1 MSRCHIGELSRDLH
15 VVVPG
20 ALEQRTGGY
29 IYDARIVRGL
39 RALGWGVEVHN
50 LGGTFPDADAV
61 ARTSMTS
68 TLAGIPAGAR
78 VVIDGLAMGGLPE
91 PVRAERARLRLLA
104 LVHHPLADETG
115 LDEPRR
121 ARFAALERD
130 ALAGCTGVLVTSEF
144 TARRLGAF
152 GVDPDRVR
160 AVQPGTDRARPAI
173 GPGADAP
180 PALLCVASL
189 APRKGQDVLVRAL
202 SRLQDLSWTCVC
214 AGSLDRVPGYATMVR
229 GLTRETGLEGRIRFP
244 GECEPDRLDDLYHHA
259 SLFVLPSHY
268 EGYGM
273 ALADALA
280 RGLPV
285 VSTTGGAIPH
295 TVPGD
300 ASVLVPP
307 GDDAALTEALGRL
320 LADGTGARRRGE
332 LAHAARRHAQ
342 GLPDW
347 TQAAQAFADALLE
360 LTPDG
365 DV

>member
-1 MSRCHIGELSRDLH
+1 MSRDLH

-29 IYDARIVRGL
+29 VYDARIVRGL
-39 RALGWGVEVHN
+39 CELGWHVEVHN
-50 LGGTFPDADAV
+50 LVGTFPDADAA
-61 ARTSMTS
+61 ARASMTS
-68 TLAGIPAGAR
+68 TLAGILDGAR

-91 PVRAERARLRLLA
+91 PVRAERARLRILA

-121 ARFAALERD
+121 ARFAALEQD
-130 ALAGCTGVLVTSEF
+130 ALAASTGVLVTSEF

-152 GVDPDRVR
+152 GVEPARVR
-160 AVQPGTDRARPAI
+160 PVRPGTDRARPAI
-173 GPGADAP
+173 GPGSEAP

-189 APRKGQDVLVRAL
+189 TPRKGQHLLVHAL
-202 SRLQDLSWTCVC
+202 SRLQDLPWTCVC

-229 GLTRETGLEGRIRFP
+229 GLTRETGLGDRVRFP
-244 GECEPDRLDDLYHHA
+244 GECEPDHLDDLYHRA

-307 GDDAALTEALGRL
+307 GDNVALGEALGRL
-320 LADGTGARRRGE
+320 LADGTGARRRAT
-332 LAHAARRHAQ
+332 LARAARRHAQ
-342 GLPDW
+342 RLPNW
-347 TQAAQAFADALLE
+347 IQAAQAFAAALLE

>member
-1 MSRCHIGELSRDLH
+1 MRVGDLH

-29 IYDARIVRGL
+29 VYDARIVRGL
-39 RALGWGVEVHN
+39 YELGWQVEVHN
-50 LGGTFPDADAV
+50 LAGTFPDADAE

-68 TLAGIPAGAR
+68 TLAGIPSGAR
-78 VVIDGLAMGGLPE
+78 VVIDGLALGGLPE
-91 PVRAERARLRLLA
+91 PVRAERARLGILA

-115 LDEPRR
+115 LDVPQR

-130 ALAGCTGVLVTSEF
+130 ALAGCIGVLVTSEF
-144 TARRLGAF
+144 TARRLEAF
-152 GVDPDRVR
+152 GVDPACVR
-160 AVQPGTDRARPAI
+160 AVRPGTDRVRPAI
-173 GPGADAP
+173 GPGGEAP
-180 PALLCVASL
+180 PALLCVGAVT
-189 APRKGQDVLVRAL
+189 PRKGHGLLVRAL
-202 SRLQDLSWTCVC
+202 AGLQDLPWTCVC
-214 AGSLDRVPGYATMVR
+214 AGSLDRAPGYATMVR
-229 GLTRETGLEGRIRFP
+229 GLTRETGLGGRIRFP
-244 GECEPDRLDDLYHHA
+244 GECEPDHLDDLYHHA

-285 VSTTGGAIPH
+285 VSTTGGAIPQ

-300 ASVLVPP
+300 VSVLVPP
-307 GDDAALTEALGRL
+307 GDDTALGEALGRL
-320 LADGTGARRRGE
+320 LADGTGARRRAE
-332 LAHAARRHAQ
+332 LARAALRHAQ

>member
-1 MSRCHIGELSRDLH
+1 MRVGDLH

-29 IYDARIVRGL
+29 VYDARIVRGL
-39 RALGWGVEVHN
+39 CELGWRVEVHN
-50 LGGTFPDADAV
+50 LVGTFPDADAE

-78 VVIDGLAMGGLPE
+78 VVIDGLAMGGLPD
-91 PVRAERARLRLLA
+91 PVRAERSRLRILA

-121 ARFAALERD
+121 ARFVALERD
-130 ALAGCTGVLVTSEF
+130 ALAGCIGVLVTSEF

-152 GVDPDRVR
+152 GVGPARVR
-160 AVQPGTDRARPAI
+160 AVRPGTDPARPAI
-173 GPGADAP
+173 GPGSDAP

-189 APRKGQDVLVRAL
+189 TPRKGQHLLVHAL
-202 SRLQDLSWTCVC
+202 SRLRDLPWTCVC

-229 GLTRETGLEGRIRFP
+229 ELTREVGVGERIRFP
-244 GECEPDRLDDLYHHA
+244 GECEPDHLDDLYHHA

-285 VSTTGGAIPH
+285 VSTTGGAIPD

-300 ASVLVPP
+300 TSVLVPP
-307 GDDAALTEALGRL
+307 GDDGALGEALGRL
-320 LADGTGARRRGE
+320 LADGTGARRRAE
-332 LAHAARRHAQ
+332 LARAARRHAQ
-342 GLPDW
+342 RLPNW
-347 TQAAQAFADALLE
+347 TQAAQAFADAMLE

>member
-1 MSRCHIGELSRDLH
+1 M
-15 VVVPG
+15 VPG

-39 RALGWGVEVHN
+39 CALGWQVEVHN
-50 LGGTFPDADAV
+50 LVGTFPDADAD
-61 ARTSMTS
+61 ARASMAS

-78 VVIDGLAMGGLPE
+78 AVIDGLAMGGLPE
-91 PVRAERARLRLLA
+91 PVRAERARLRILV

-115 LDEPRR
+115 LDEARR
-121 ARFAALERD
+121 ARFAALEQD
-130 ALAGCTGVLVTSEF
+130 GLAACAGVLVTSEF
-144 TARRLGAF
+144 TARRLTAF
-152 GVDPDRVR
+152 GVEPARVR
-160 AVQPGTDRARPAI
+160 TVRPGTDRARPAI
-173 GPGADAP
+173 GPGAEAP

-189 APRKGQDVLVRAL
+189 TPRKGQDVLVHAL
-202 SRLQDLSWTCVC
+202 TRIRDLSWTCVC
-214 AGSLDRVPGYATMVR
+214 AGSLDRTPGYATMVR
-229 GLTRETGLEGRIRFP
+229 ELTRETGLAGRVRYP
-244 GECEPDRLDDLYHHA
+244 GECEPDQLDDLYHHA

-273 ALADALA
+273 TLADALA

-307 GDDAALTEALGRL
+307 GDDAALGAALGRL
-320 LADGTGARRRGE
+320 LAVGTGARRRAA
-332 LAHAARRHAQ
+332 LARAARRHAQ
-342 GLPDW
+342 ELPDW
-347 TQAAQAFADALLE
+347 TQAAQAFADAVLE

>member
-1 MSRCHIGELSRDLH
+1 M
-15 VVVPG
+15 VPG
-20 ALEQRTGGY
+20 SIEQRTGGY

-39 RALGWGVEVHN
+39 CELGWQVAVHN
-50 LGGTFPDADAV
+50 LVGTFPDADAK
-61 ARTSMTS
+61 ARTSLTS
-68 TLAGIPAGAR
+68 TLAGIPVGAR
-78 VVIDGLAMGGLPE
+78 VVIDGLAMGGLPG
-91 PVRAERARLRLLA
+91 PVRAERARLRILA

-121 ARFAALERD
+121 IRFAALERD

-152 GVDPDRVR
+152 GVEPARVR
-160 AVQPGTDRARPAI
+160 AVRPGSDPARPAI
-173 GPGADAP
+173 GPGSEAP

-189 APRKGQDVLVRAL
+189 IPRKGQDVLVHAL
-202 SRLQDLSWTCVC
+202 SRLRDLPWTCVC
-214 AGSLDRVPGYATMVR
+214 AGSLDRVPDFATMVR
-229 GLTRETGLEGRIRFP
+229 GLVHEAGLVSRVRFS
-244 GECEPDRLDDLYHHA
+244 GECESGQLDDFYHRA
-259 SLFVLPSHY
+259 SLFVLPSHH

-285 VSTTGGAIPH
+285 LSTTGGAIPH

-307 GDDAALTEALGRL
+307 GDEAALAEALRSL
-320 LADGTGARRRGE
+320 LADGTGAGRRTE
-332 LAHAARRHAQ
+332 LACAARRHAQ

-347 TQAAQAFADALLE
+347 TQAAQGFAKALLE

>member
-1 MSRCHIGELSRDLH
+1 MTLPLTPTRAVH

-39 RALGWGVEVHN
+39 CELGWQVEVHN
-50 LGGTFPDADAV
+50 LVGTFPDADV
-61 ARTSMTS
+61 EARTSMTS

-91 PVRAERARLRLLA
+91 PVRAERARLRILA

-121 ARFAALERD
+121 ARFVTLERD
-130 ALAGCTGVLVTSEF
+130 ALAGCIGVLVTSEF
-144 TARRLGAF
+144 TARRLGAL
-152 GVDPDRVR
+152 GVEPLRVR
-160 AVQPGTDRARPAI
+160 AVRPGTDRARPAI
-173 GPGADAP
+173 GPGSAAP

-189 APRKGQDVLVRAL
+189 TPRKGQHLLVHAL
-202 SRLQDLSWTCVC
+202 SRLRDLPWTCVC

-229 GLTRETGLEGRIRFP
+229 ELTRETGLAGRVRFP
-244 GECEPDRLDDLYHHA
+244 GECEPDHLNDLYHHA

-307 GDDAALTEALGRL
+307 GDDAALAEALDRL
-320 LADGTGARRRGE
+320 LADGTGAGRRAE
-332 LAHAARRHAQ
+332 LARAARRHAQ
-342 GLPDW
+342 RLPDW
-347 TQAAQAFADALLE
+347 TQAAQAFADAMLE

>member
-1 MSRCHIGELSRDLH
+1 MSRDLH

-29 IYDARIVRGL
+29 VYDARIVRGL
-39 RALGWGVEVHN
+39 CELGWQVEVHN
-50 LGGTFPDADAV
+50 LVGTFPDADAE
-61 ARTSMTS
+61 ARASMTS

-91 PVRAERARLRLLA
+91 PVRAERARLRILA

-115 LDEPRR
+115 LDTLRR
-121 ARFAALERD
+121 ARYTALERD
-130 ALAGCTGVLVTSEF
+130 ALAACLGVLVTSEF
-144 TARRLGAF
+144 TAGRLGAF
-152 GVDPDRVR
+152 GVEPARVR
-160 AVQPGTDRARPAI
+160 AVRPGTDLAPPAI
-173 GPGADAP
+173 GPGAEAP

-189 APRKGQDVLVRAL
+189 TPRKGQDVLVHAL
-202 SRLQDLSWTCVC
+202 SRLRDLSWTCVC

-229 GLTRETGLEGRIRFP
+229 GLTRETGLAGRVRFP
-244 GECEPDRLDDLYHHA
+244 GVCEPDHLDDLYHHA

-285 VSTTGGAIPH
+285 VSTTGGAIPR

-307 GDDAALTEALGRL
+307 GDDAALEEALGRL
-320 LADGTGARRRGE
+320 LADGSGVSRRAE
-332 LAHAARRHAQ
+332 LARAARRHAQ
-342 GLPDW
+342 ALPNW
-347 TQAAQAFADALLE
+347 RQATQAFADAILE

-365 DV
+365 DI

>member
-1 MSRCHIGELSRDLH
+1 M
-15 VVVPG
+15 VPG
-20 ALEQRTGGY
+20 SLEQRTGGY
-29 IYDARIVRGL
+29 IYDARIVGGL
-39 RALGWGVEVHN
+39 RELGWRVVVHN
-50 LGGTFPDADAV
+50 LAGTFPDADAE
-61 ARTSMTS
+61 ARAHMTS

-91 PVRAERARLRLLA
+91 PVQAARARLRILS

-121 ARFAALERD
+121 ARFAARERD
-130 ALAGCTGVLVTSEF
+130 ALAGCAGVLVTSEF
-144 TARRLGAF
+144 TARRLGTF
-152 GVDPDRVR
+152 GVEPARVR
-160 AVQPGTDRARPAI
+160 AVRPGTDPVQPAI
-173 GPGADAP
+173 GPGPDAP
-180 PALLCVASL
+180 PVLLCVASL
-189 APRKGQDVLVRAL
+189 TPRKGQDLLVHAL
-202 SRLQDLSWTCVC
+202 SRVRDLPWTCVC
-214 AGSLDRVPGYATMVR
+214 AGSLDRAPDYAVMVR
-229 GLTRETGLEGRIRFP
+229 GLTRETGLGGRVRFP

-300 ASVLVPP
+300 ASLLVPP
-307 GDDAALTEALGRL
+307 GDDEALAESLRSL
-320 LADGTGARRRGE
+320 LADEAGARRRAE
-332 LAHAARRHAQ
+332 LAAAARRHAL

-347 TQAAQAFADALLE
+347 TQAAQAFAEAMLE

>member
-1 MSRCHIGELSRDLH
+1 MRNLH

-20 ALEQRTGGY
+20 SLEQRTGGY

-39 RALGWGVEVHN
+39 RDLGWQVTVHN
-50 LGGTFPDADAV
+50 LAGTFPGGDAQ
-61 ARTSMTS
+61 ARASMTS
-68 TLAGIPAGAR
+68 TLAAMADGTR
-78 VVIDGLAMGGLPE
+78 VVIDGLAMGGLPGS
-91 PVRAERARLRLLA
+91 VLAERARLRILS

-115 LDEPRR
+115 LDAAQR

-130 ALAGCTGVLVTSEF
+130 ALAACAGVLVTSEF
-144 TARRLGAF
+144 TARRLEAF
-152 GVDPDRVR
+152 GVEPARVR
-160 AVQPGTDRARPAI
+160 AVRPGTDPARPAV
-173 GPGADAP
+173 GPSSDAP

-189 APRKGQDVLVRAL
+189 TRRKGQDVLVDAL
-202 SRLQDLSWTCVC
+202 SRVRDVPWTCVC
-214 AGSLDRVPGYATMVR
+214 AGSLDREADYATMVR
-229 GLTRETGLEGRIRFP
+229 ELTRERGLADRVLFP
-244 GECEPDRLDDLYHHA
+244 GECAPDHLDDLYHHA

-273 ALADALA
+273 VLTDALA

-295 TVPGD
+295 TVPGG

-307 GDDAALTEALGRL
+307 GDAAALGEALRSL
-320 LADGTGARRRGE
+320 LADRTGGERRAE
-332 LAHAARRHAQ
+332 LACGARRHAQ

-347 TQAAQAFADALLE
+347 TQATKAFAEATLE

>member
-1 MSRCHIGELSRDLH
+1 MTLRRAPTRAVH

-39 RALGWGVEVHN
+39 CELGWQVRVHN
-50 LGGTFPDADAV
+50 LVGTFPDADTE
-61 ARTSMTS
+61 ARISMTS

-91 PVRAERARLRLLA
+91 PVRAERARLRILA

-121 ARFAALERD
+121 ARCAALERD
-130 ALAGCTGVLVTSEF
+130 ALAGCVGVLVTSEF

-152 GVDPDRVR
+152 GVEPVRVR
-160 AVQPGTDRARPAI
+160 AVRPGTDRARPAI
-173 GPGADAP
+173 GPGSDAP

-189 APRKGQDVLVRAL
+189 TPRKGQHLLVQAL
-202 SRLQDLSWTCVC
+202 SRLRDLPWTCVC
-214 AGSLDRVPGYATMVR
+214 AGSLDRVPDYATMVR
-229 GLTRETGLEGRIRFP
+229 GLTRETGLGGRVRFP
-244 GECEPDRLDDLYHHA
+244 GECEPDHLDDLYHHA

-307 GDDAALTEALGRL
+307 GDHAALGEALGRL
-320 LADGTGARRRGE
+320 LADGTGARRCAE
-332 LAHAARRHAQ
+332 LARAARRHAQ
-342 GLPDW
+342 ALPDW
-347 TQAAQAFADALLE
+347 AQAAQAFAEAMLE

>member
-1 MSRCHIGELSRDLH
+1 MNLH

-20 ALEQRTGGY
+20 SIEQRTGGY
-29 IYDARIVRGL
+29 VYDARMVGGL
-39 RALGWGVEVHN
+39 RELGWRVVVHT
-50 LGGTFPDADAV
+50 LAGAFPDADAL
-61 ARTSMTS
+61 ARASMTS
-68 TLAGIPAGAR
+68 TLGTIPDGAR

-91 PVRAERARLRLLA
+91 PVRAERARLRILS

-115 LDEPRR
+115 LDAPQR
-121 ARFAALERD
+121 ARSAARERD
-130 ALAGCTGVLVTSEF
+130 ALAGCVGVLVTSEF
-144 TARRLGAF
+144 TARRLEAF
-152 GVDPDRVR
+152 GVEPARVR
-160 AVQPGTDRARPAI
+160 AVRPGTDPAPPAI
-173 GPGADAP
+173 GPGLDASP
-180 PALLCVASL
+180 TLLCVASL
-189 APRKGQDVLVRAL
+189 IPRKGQDVLVHAL
-202 SRLQDLSWTCVC
+202 SGVRDLRWTCVC
-214 AGSLDRVPGYATMVR
+214 AGSLDRAPGYASLVR
-229 GLTRETGLEGRIRFP
+229 NFTREAGLAGRVRCP
-244 GECEPDRLDDLYHHA
+244 GECEPDHLDDLYHHA

-307 GDDAALTEALGRL
+307 GNDAALAEALRSL
-320 LADGTGARRRGE
+320 LTPGTGTRRRAE
-332 LAHAARRHAQ
+332 LAVAARRHAQ

-347 TQAAQAFADALLE
+347 TQAAQAFAEATLE

-365 DV
+365 IV

>member
-1 MSRCHIGELSRDLH
+1 MSRRLH

-20 ALEQRTGGY
+20 SLEQRTGGY
-29 IYDARIVRGL
+29 MYDARMVRGL
-39 RALGWGVEVHN
+39 CELGWQVEVHN
-50 LGGTFPDADAV
+50 LVGAFPDADAD
-61 ARTSMTS
+61 ARRSLTS

-91 PVRAERARLRLLA
+91 PVWAEHARLRILA

-115 LDEPRR
+115 LDEGRR
-121 ARFAALERD
+121 ARFVTLERN
-130 ALAGCTGVLVTSEF
+130 ALAGCAGVLVTSEF
-144 TARRLGAF
+144 TACRLEAF
-152 GVDPDRVR
+152 GVEPTCVR
-160 AVQPGTDRARPAI
+160 AVRPGTDRARPAL
-173 GPGADAP
+173 GPGSDAA

-189 APRKGQDVLVRAL
+189 IPRKGQHLLVHAL
-202 SRLQDLSWTCVC
+202 SRLRDLPWTCVC
-214 AGSLDRVPGYATMVR
+214 AGSFDLVPDYAVMVR
-229 GLTRETGLEGRIRFP
+229 ELTQETGLGERVQFP
-244 GECEPDRLDDLYHHA
+244 GECEPDHLDDLYDHA
-259 SLFVLPSHY
+259 SLFVLPSQY

-285 VSTTGGAIPH
+285 VSTTGGAIPY

-307 GDDAALTEALGRL
+307 GDDAALGEALRCL
-320 LADGTGARRRGE
+320 LADGTGAGRRAESAR
-332 LAHAARRHAQ
+332 AARRHAEE
-342 GLPDW
+342 LPDW
-347 TQAAQAFADALLE
+347 AQATQAFADALLE

>member
-1 MSRCHIGELSRDLH
+1 MTLRRKPTRAVH

-29 IYDARIVRGL
+29 MYDARIVRGL
-39 RALGWGVEVHN
+39 CELGWQVEVHN
-50 LGGTFPDADAV
+50 LVGTFPDADAE
-61 ARTSMTS
+61 ARTSMTA
-68 TLAGIPAGAR
+68 TLAGIPAGTR
-78 VVIDGLAMGGLPE
+78 VIIDGLAMGGLPE
-91 PVRAERARLRLLA
+91 PVRAERARLRILA

-121 ARFAALERD
+121 ARFTALERD
-130 ALAGCTGVLVTSEF
+130 ALAGCVGVLVTSEF
-144 TARRLGAF
+144 SARRLGAF
-152 GVDPDRVR
+152 GVEPVRIR
-160 AVQPGTDRARPAI
+160 AVRPGTDRARPAI
-173 GPGADAP
+173 GPGSDAP

-189 APRKGQDVLVRAL
+189 TPRKGQHLLVQAL
-202 SRLQDLSWTCVC
+202 SRLRDLPWTCVC
-214 AGSLDRVPGYATMVR
+214 AGSLDRVPDYAILVQ
-229 GLTRETGLEGRIRFP
+229 GLTRETGLAGRVRFP
-244 GECEPDRLDDLYHHA
+244 GECEPDHLDDLYHHA

-273 ALADALA
+273 VLADALA

-307 GDDAALTEALGRL
+307 GDDAALGEALGRL
-320 LADGTGARRRGE
+320 LADGTGARRRAT
-332 LAHAARRHAQ
+332 LARAARRHAQ
-342 GLPDW
+342 RLPDW
-347 TQAAQAFADALLE
+347 TQAAQAFAAALLE